1 MRNRSLVETRVLTHC
16 KCIQI
21 TRQRHFGAYFLFLQ
35 DRNNILMILMHMQR
49 EFHLNIK
56 IFNFHPHFR

>member
-21 TRQRHFGAYFLFLQ
+21 TRQRRLFFISAGSKQYIDDTDAYAT
-35 DRNNILMILMHMQR
+35 
-49 EFHLNIK
+49 
-56 IFNFHPHFR
+56 